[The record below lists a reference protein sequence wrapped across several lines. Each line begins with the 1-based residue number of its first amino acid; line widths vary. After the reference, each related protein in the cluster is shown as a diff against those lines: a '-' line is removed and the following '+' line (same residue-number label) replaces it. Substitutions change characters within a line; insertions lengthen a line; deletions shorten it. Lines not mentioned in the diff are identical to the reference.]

1 MFAKRQSALAATAGS
16 PPQPRGPGLNLAQIV
31 AVLKRPPV
39 AVGVAGLMLIAAAA
53 LFLTVLGDPRAGTPS
68 ARASLTRT
76 APAAAPAPTGAEA
89 FGFDGFGAWQD
100 LGGDPNMDP
109 ALMGGA
115 AGGDALITLPDG
127 ATVSGSGSAISAP
140 VRPAS
145 PLPAAPI
152 AGLSQPG
159 PAGPLPVIA
168 ADGRVP
174 AQAYARPFRP
184 NGKPRVALIVGGLGL
199 NAVTTRAAI
208 ERLPAEVTLSFVP
221 YAEGLQGWIDLARAQ
236 GHEVMIEIPME
247 PTGYPDNDPG
257 PQTLLSSG
265 TPDDIEARMTWL
277 LGRATGYFGVTNYL
291 GDRFVTSDTG
301 MSAFMGIL
309 RQRGLAFLDDGSARR
324 RPGAWA
330 RASADTI
337 IDETQ
342 TPAAIIGRLN
352 VLEAAAK
359 QRGAALG
366 TGFSYPVT
374 VEAAA
379 RWTAGLEARGLQ
391 LAPAS
396 SMTQRPGR

>member
-1 MFAKRQSALAATAGS
+1 MFAKRQSVLAATAGA
-16 PPQPRGPGLNLAQIV
+16 PPQRAPFRLSAKPILEA
-31 AVLKRPPV
+31 LKKPPV
-39 AVGVAGLMLIAAAA
+39 AVGAAGFLLLGTAA

-68 ARASLTRT
+68 ARVDLKR
-76 APAAAPAPTGAEA
+76 APVVAPVGPTGLEA
-89 FGFDGFGAWQD
+89 FSMGDFGAYQD
-100 LGGDPNMDP
+100 LTAEGVIDPS
-109 ALMGGA
+109 GA

-127 ATVSGSGSAISAP
+127 ATVSGGGAAI
-140 VRPAS
+140 AS
-145 PLPAAPI
+145 PRLIAQPLPAAPI
-152 AGLSQPG
+152 AGLSAPG
-159 PAGPLPVIA
+159 PNGPLPVIA
-168 ADGRVP
+168 PDGRVP
-174 AQAYARPFRP
+174 AQAYARPFRS

-221 YAEGLQGWIDLARAQ
+221 YAQGLQGWIDLARAQ

-265 TPDDIEARMTWL
+265 SPEDIQAKMDWL

-291 GDRFVTSDTG
+291 GDRFVASDAGT
-301 MSAFMGIL
+301 SAFLGIL
-309 RQRGLAFLDDGSARR
+309 RQKGLAFMDDGTARR

-330 RASADTI
+330 RASADRV
-337 IDETQ
+337 IDQQQ
-342 TPAAIIGRLN
+342 TPAAIVAQLN
-352 VLEAAAK
+352 ALEALAK
-359 QRGAALG
+359 SRGAALG

-396 SMTQRPGR
+396 AMTQRPGR

>member
-1 MFAKRQSALAATAGS
+1 MFAKRQSAIAAAAGAPPRARAPDLDPVLA
-16 PPQPRGPGLNLAQIV
+16 L
-31 AVLKRPPV
+31 LKKPPV
-39 AVGVAGLMLIAAAA
+39 LAGVAGLFLLTAAA

-68 ARASLTRT
+68 ARVALNR
-76 APAAAPAPTGAEA
+76 AEPAQAPTPTGLEA
-89 FGFDGFGAWQD
+89 FTMGTMGLYQD
-100 LGGDPNMDP
+100 LTGTDPM
-109 ALMGGA
+109 LSEA
-115 AGGDALITLPDG
+115 AGGEAVITLPDG
-127 ATVSGSGSAISAP
+127 ASVAGGAAYAVP
-140 VRPAS
+140 VQPAS
-145 PLPAAPI
+145 PLPKAPL
-152 AGLSQPG
+152 AGLSRPG
-159 PAGPLPVIA
+159 PSGPLPVIA

-221 YAEGLQGWIDLARAQ
+221 YADNLQSWIDQARAQ
-236 GHEVMIEIPME
+236 GHEVMLEMPME

-257 PQTLLSSG
+257 PYTLLADG
-265 TPDDIEARMTWL
+265 GPDDVSAKMDWL

-291 GDRFVTSDTG
+291 GDRFAASDVG
-301 MSAFMGIL
+301 MNAFLTTL
-309 RQRGLAFLDDGSARR
+309 RQHGVSFLDDGSFRR

-330 RASADTI
+330 RASADRV

-342 TPAAIIGRLN
+342 SPAAIIAALN
-352 VLEAAAK
+352 SLEAQAK
-359 QRGAALG
+359 LRGSALG

-379 RWTAGLEARGLQ
+379 RWTAGLEQRGLQ

-396 SMTQRPGR
+396 AMTQRPGR